1 MNDIFNILDYS
12 IIGIYIVFML
22 AIGILMKKYADRGTD
37 NYFVGGKEV
46 PWWAAGISMVATT
59 FAADTPLAVTGIVAV
74 NGIAGNWIWWNFMF
88 SGIFTVFLYAK
99 LWHRAGVTTDA
110 EFITLRY
117 SGNPARFL
125 RGFRALYLALPINCI
140 ILGWVTLGMTKLLSV
155 ITGMNPWT
163 IIIILYIL
171 TTIYITISG
180 IWGIIATD
188 FFQFIIAMAGS
199 VILMFFAINHI
210 GGIDQL
216 IISLNNQFG
225 EGHHMLNM
233 SPFNHPKI
241 LISTVLVWLGMQ
253 WWASWYPGA
262 EPGGGGYIAQRIFST
277 KTDKDA
283 VKASLLFN
291 VAHYAIRP
299 WPWIIVALVSIVS
312 YPELSDPEKG
322 YPQLMIDLLPHGLL
336 GLLVVSFLSAFMST
350 VSTHLNWGASYI
362 VNDFYKLYIKPN
374 ASEKHYLSIAKLSTV
389 LMMCIAIG
397 VSLMFDSVK
406 SGWEFIL
413 SLGAGT
419 GMVYLL
425 RWYWWRINAWSEISA
440 MVAAI
445 IGSIIAPQFGLDEFA
460 DKMIFTTLFTTTIWL
475 LTTFLTDPEPEEIL
489 EKFYNKIKPLGPG
502 WSQFENHSEESI
514 IQGPFINI
522 LLAIIVVQGFLL
534 GFGNLIIGSLN
545 LGLALLIVG
554 CVSTSLL
561 IKRIN

>member
-1 MNDIFNILDYS
+1 
-12 IIGIYIVFML
+12 
-22 AIGILMKKYADRGTD
+22 
-37 NYFVGGKEV
+37 
-46 PWWAAGISMVATT
+46 MVKVL
-59 FAADTPLAVTGIVAV
+59 PLT
-74 NGIAGNWIWWNFMF
+74 MHE
-88 SGIFTVFLYAK
+88 S
-99 LWHRAGVTTDA
+99 
-110 EFITLRY
+110 
-117 SGNPARFL
+117 
-125 RGFRALYLALPINCI
+125 
-140 ILGWVTLGMTKLLSV
+140 
-155 ITGMNPWT
+155 
-163 IIIILYIL
+163 
-171 TTIYITISG
+171 
-180 IWGIIATD
+180 
-188 FFQFIIAMAGS
+188 
-199 VILMFFAINHI
+199 FFAINHI

-216 IISLNNQFG
+216 IVSLNNQFG

-291 VAHYAIRP
+291 IAHYAIRP

-374 ASEKHYLSIAKLSTV
+374 ASEKHYLSIAKLSTI

-445 IGSIIAPQFGLDEFA
+445 IGSIMAPQFGLNEFA
-460 DKMIFTTLFTTTIWL
+460 DKMIFTTLFTTIIWL
-475 LTTFLTDPEPEEIL
+475 AVTFLTNPEPIEIL

-502 WSQFENHSEESI
+502 WSQFEQHSDESI

-522 LLAIIVVQGFLL
+522 LLAIVVVQGFL
-534 GFGNLIIGSLN
+534 FGIGNCILGSLPIGI
-545 LGLALLIVG
+545 GLVVG
-554 CVSTSLL
+554 GFLSASLL